1 MDKNFIDKFYIASIE
16 DTRVGDKIYKKDTE
30 YIHTL
35 LVTKIVSDNIY
46 VGILSEDGKESTS
59 IKEVGYISRDEL
71 IEKYENCTLRFK
83 SDNK

>member
-16 DTRVGDKIYKKDTE
+16 DTRDTRVGDK
-30 YIHTL
+30 
-35 LVTKIVSDNIY
+35 IY
-46 VGILSEDGKESTS
+46 VGILSEDGKESTI